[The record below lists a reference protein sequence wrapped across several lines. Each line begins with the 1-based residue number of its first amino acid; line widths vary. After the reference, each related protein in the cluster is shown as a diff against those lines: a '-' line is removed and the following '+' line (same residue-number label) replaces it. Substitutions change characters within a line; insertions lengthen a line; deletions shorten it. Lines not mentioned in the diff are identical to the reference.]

1 MVLFLS
7 CSLQNF
13 FTCVP
18 STPPARR
25 VRPGNT
31 VAPGG
36 SCQRDR
42 CQDPKVKMSNS
53 WVSGYEERKK
63 KKLSVCLELRPNM
76 EGKLAEPVL
85 FFAYLTLLLPLA
97 NHLGQELDK
106 CSSSRQGKEEF
117 GEGFYLH
124 QM

>member
-7 CSLQNF
+7 CSLLNF
-13 FTCVP
+13 FVWVP
-18 STPPARR
+18 SNPPAQR
-25 VRPGNT
+25 VQSGDA

-36 SCQRDR
+36 NCQRDC
-42 CQDPKVKMSNS
+42 CQDPKIKMSNS
-53 WVSGYEERKK
+53 WFLVMMKEKPKCMFG
-63 KKLSVCLELRPNM
+63 VRPNNL

-85 FFAYLTLLLPLA
+85 FFAYLTLLIPLA

-117 GEGFYLH
+117 GEGFHLH